1 VVQIVAIPRSAW
13 QVFALRAA
21 QGAIGAPQ
29 APLIALASSILPVR
43 YLSGGLGVLQTAVFL
58 EE

>member
-1 VVQIVAIPRSAW
+1 VLHLYSSNVPGQCDQAG
-13 QVFALRAA
+13 A

-29 APLIALASSILPVR
+29 APLIALASSILPAR
-43 YLSGGLGVLQTAVFL
+43 YLSGGLGVLQTAMFL